1 MPDNDPEI
9 INEYDKN
16 EWRDVARIL
25 RPDWTDE
32 QFEEAWLEF
41 CELKRSKAQH

>member
-1 MPDNDPEI
+1 MTRLDEHDE
-9 INEYDKN
+9 N

-32 QFEEAWLEF
+32 DFTREWAEF
-41 CELKRSKAQH
+41 QRDKAEHQRKAGLQ